1 MSKTNSRDEPIKAEE
16 FINLSAKEQG
26 EALSRMTPNQVRL
39 LNVRVVTLM
48 SSIRLKNYE
57 SAYKQAKKEA
67 DAEWEKEKVIRDL
80 RQEHLRRVI
89 RESRPTNT
97 AVRG

>member
-16 FINLSAKEQG
+16 FINLSAREQG
-26 EALSRMTPNQVRL
+26 EALSRMTPNQVRF

-48 SSIRLKNYE
+48 HSARLKNYE
-57 SAYKQAKKEA
+57 TAYKKAKKEA
-67 DAEWEKEKVIRDL
+67 DVEWEKEKAIRDL
-80 RQEHLRRVI
+80 RQEHLRRMI
-89 RESRPTNT
+89 KESRPTNT